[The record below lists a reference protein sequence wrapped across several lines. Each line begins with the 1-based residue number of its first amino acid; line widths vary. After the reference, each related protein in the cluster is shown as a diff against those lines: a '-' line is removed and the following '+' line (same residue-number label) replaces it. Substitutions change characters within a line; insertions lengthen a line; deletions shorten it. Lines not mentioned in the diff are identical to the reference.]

1 MKMPDRFL
9 SDVGGAIRRHVTMR
23 SIFAGMIVLSA
34 LIAVVHTADAQ
45 KYNQGQAGSGYMRAP
60 VDHPH
65 QNNDDVEKI
74 ENDNKQLDLPASQ
87 DKTIGADQVQSEE
100 NAFGKLIEQEN
111 ERLDRHLKGIC
122 RGC

>member
-1 MKMPDRFL
+1 
-9 SDVGGAIRRHVTMR
+9 MR

-45 KYNQGQAGSGYMRAP
+45 KYSQGQTGSGYMRAP

-65 QNNDDVEKI
+65 QTNDDVDKI

-87 DKTIGADQVQSEE
+87 DKIIGADQVQSDE
-100 NAFGKLIEQEN
+100 NTFGRLIEQEN
-111 ERLDRHLKGIC
+111 EQLDRHLKGIC